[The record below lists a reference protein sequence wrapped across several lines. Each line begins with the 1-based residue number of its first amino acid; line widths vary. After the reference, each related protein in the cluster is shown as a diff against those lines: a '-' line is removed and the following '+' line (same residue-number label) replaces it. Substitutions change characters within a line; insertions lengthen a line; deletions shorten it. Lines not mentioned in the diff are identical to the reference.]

1 MSMAEISVKKFASLI
16 NVPVNRLLVQL
27 SKAGLSAK
35 SADDPISDKE
45 RAQLLAHLRRLHGKD
60 SGKNSSAERTTVT
73 IQRKTQSQVQIS
85 NPQGR
90 DKTVTVEVRKKRVYV
105 KREKPEKSD
114 QSETTASSIKNPTQ
128 QQKTDKTDK
137 KVDTSHKKI
146 ANKTTVKE
154 KPRQK
159 TGTSST
165 TRDQSQGN
173 KRGRSASHIESQ
185 KREVKSQTTQPK
197 KEKPSEK
204 TTSKK
209 VVMEDNQS
217 KTAIQMRVTKKVVDQ
232 EEKKPKK
239 SSQKVNKSKAS
250 NKDSSED
257 RLSNKRKESR
267 SASGDKFK
275 RERGNRAKGRKSKP
289 QAPVLEVQHAFQKP
303 SAPIVHEVALGET
316 ITVADLAQKMSVK
329 AAEVIMVMMK
339 LGTMA
344 TINQVIDQETAA
356 IVVEEMGHTPK
367 LLKENALEEELT
379 QTESGEE
386 VTRPP
391 VVTIMGHVDHG
402 KTSLL
407 DYIRTTKV
415 AAGEAG
421 GITQHI
427 GAYHV
432 ETPRGMI
439 SFLDTPGHAAFTQ
452 MRARGAKVTDIVILV
467 VAADD
472 GVMPQTIEAIQ
483 HAKAAGVPLVVA
495 INKIDKLQ
503 AEPDRVKQELVAHD
517 VVPEEWGGEYQFIN
531 VSAKKGIGID
541 ELLESVLLQAEVLEL
556 RTVAEGLARG
566 VVIESRL
573 DRGRG
578 AMATILVQR
587 GTLHKGDIL
596 LAGREFGRVRAM
608 LDEVGKTV
616 DSAGPSIPVE
626 VLGLSG
632 VPSAGDEVF
641 VVPTERKA
649 REIALFRQGK
659 FREVKLARQQAVK
672 LENVF
677 SQMEEGNMSTL
688 NIVLKA
694 DVNGSVEALRDALRK
709 LSNEEVKV
717 SVVASGVGSISE
729 SDVHL
734 AVASQAILIG
744 FNVRADASAKRIIA
758 EEDVDVHYYSVIY
771 DVINEVES
779 AAKGLLAPEIKEQIV
794 GLAEVREVFRS
805 PKLGAIAGCLVIE
818 GMVKRHNPIRVLRE
832 NVVIFE
838 GELES
843 LRRFKDDVTEVK
855 AGVECGI
862 GVKNYNDVQQG
873 DQIEVYEKI
882 TVARS

>member
-1 MSMAEISVKKFASLI
+1 MAEISVKKFASLI

-35 SADDPISDKE
+35 TADDPINDKE
-45 RAQLLAHLRRLHGKD
+45 RSQLLAHLRRLHGKD
-60 SGKNSSAERTTVT
+60 TGKTASPERTTVT
-73 IQRKTQSQVQIS
+73 IRRKIQSQVQIS
-85 NPQGR
+85 NAQGR
-90 DKTVTVEVRKKRVYV
+90 DKTVTVEVRKKRTYV
-105 KREKPEKSD
+105 KREKPAKTD
-114 QSETTASSIKNPTQ
+114 KPNQPETTTPPIKNPTQ
-128 QQKTDKTDK
+128 QQQTDRKADSSNK
-137 KVDTSHKKI
+137 KNTE
-146 ANKTTVKE
+146 KTTVKE
-154 KPRQK
+154 KPRQNIE
-159 TGTSST
+159 TPST
-165 TRDQSQGN
+165 H
-173 KRGRSASHIESQ
+173 RGRSQRTRTQASSQ
-185 KREVKSQTTQPK
+185 KRELKPQTTSPE
-197 KEKPSEK
+197 KEKTPEK
-204 TTSKK
+204 TSGKK
-209 VVMEDNQS
+209 VFFEDNQS
-217 KTAIQMRVTKKVVDQ
+217 KTAIQMTVTKKSAVQ
-232 EEKKPKK
+232 EEKKSKK
-239 SSQKVNKSKAS
+239 STQQTTKSKSSAR
-250 NKDSSED
+250 DSGEKMPN
-257 RLSNKRKESR
+257 RRKESR
-267 SASGDKFK
+267 ASGNDRFK
-275 RERGNRAKGRKSKP
+275 RERSGGRSKGKKFTKP
-289 QAPVLEVQHAFQKP
+289 QAQPQVVEIQHAFQKP
-303 SAPIVHEVALGET
+303 IAPIVHEVILGET

-329 AAEVIMVMMK
+329 AAEVIMLMMK

-344 TINQVIDQETAA
+344 TINQIIDQETAA
-356 IVVEEMGHTPK
+356 IVVEEMGHKPK
-367 LLKENALEEELT
+367 LLKENALEEELI
-379 QTESGEE
+379 QTSSGDE
-386 VTRPP
+386 VDRPP

-495 INKIDKLQ
+495 INKIDKPQ
-503 AEPDRVKQELVAHD
+503 ADPDRVKQELVAHD
-517 VVPEEWGGEYQFIN
+517 VVPEEWGGDCQFIN
-531 VSAKKGIGID
+531 VSAKKGTGID

-556 RTVAEGLARG
+556 STVADGAARG

-578 AMATILVQR
+578 AMATVLVQS
-587 GTLHKGDIL
+587 GTLKKGDIL

-608 LDEVGKTV
+608 LDETGKTV
-616 DSAGPSIPVE
+616 DFAGPSIPVE

-632 VPSAGDEVF
+632 IPSAGDEVF

-677 SQMEEGNMSTL
+677 SQMEEGDVSTL

-694 DVNGSVEALRDALRK
+694 DVNGSVEALRDALQK

-717 SVVASGVGSISE
+717 SIVASSVGSISE

-805 PKLGAIAGCLVIE
+805 PKFGAIAGCLVIE
-818 GMVKRHNPIRVLRE
+818 GAVKRHNPIRVLRDH
-832 NVVIFE
+832 VVIFE

-855 AGVECGI
+855 SGVECGI

-882 TVARS
+882 SVARS